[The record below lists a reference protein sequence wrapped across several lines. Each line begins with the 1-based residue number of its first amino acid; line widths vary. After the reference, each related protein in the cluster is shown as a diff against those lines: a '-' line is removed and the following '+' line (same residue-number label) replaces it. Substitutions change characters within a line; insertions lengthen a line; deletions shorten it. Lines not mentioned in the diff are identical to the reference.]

1 MDRNV
6 CSFIGPSLVVL
17 QFPVAED
24 KVFTTTCSIEKVY
37 EEGDKDVVLSA
48 LTGMNATIFAYGQT
62 SSGTMRGITEYA
74 VKDIY
79 EHIRNHQERDFVL
92 RVSAFEIYN
101 EIVVDLL
108 KRESGSLR
116 LLDDPEKGT
125 IVEKLVEEV
134 VKDGQDLQHL
144 ISICEDRRQV
154 GDQIIRLTVESNLQ
168 ETSGCV
174 NDFIASLNLVDLAE
188 SEFASQTNTDG
199 TRMKEGSHLNCSLL
213 ALTKVIRKLSEGKRS
228 GQIPYTGIQS
238 SHEYYNLHLEE
249 MVGLQLSVP

>member
-1 MDRNV
+1 
-6 CSFIGPSLVVL
+6 
-17 QFPVAED
+17 
-24 KVFTTTCSIEKVY
+24 
-37 EEGDKDVVLSA
+37 
-48 LTGMNATIFAYGQT
+48 
-62 SSGTMRGITEYA
+62 MRGITEYA

-188 SEFASQTNTDG
+188 SECASQTNTDG
-199 TRMKEGSHLNCSLL
+199 TRMN
-213 ALTKVIRKLSEGKRS
+213 EGKRS
-228 GQIPYTGIQS
+228 GQIPYRDSKLTRILQS
-238 SHEYYNLHLEE
+238 SLGGNARTAIICTMSPALSHVQETRNTLSFATNAKEVTNNAHVK
-249 MVGLQLSVP
+249 MV